1 MAKFT
6 TTITVDCP
14 HCKSGAV
21 VKNGRGRGQ
30 QEYKCRGCNR
40 KFRNNG
46 TAYNRQIPAA
56 AVGAAVGMYYDGLS
70 YKRTAENLSEIFEI
84 PEPSKA
90 SVYEWIRDYSELD
103 KREMEKHKAR
113 TGPEWVAD
121 ESTVTVNGRKLWNWN
136 VMDASTR
143 YLLASHLSVRRNM
156 RAAIVAMR
164 KARANSVNPP
174 KRIKT
179 DRLNSYIDA
188 IERVFGADVEHVQSE
203 GITAELNNTRS
214 ERLQGSFR
222 DREKVLRGLQS
233 VETAQRYL
241 DTWVLNY
248 NLFRPHESLKGKT
261 PAEVAGIRVPF
272 KEWEDFANLDA
283 AEFSRRRR
291 QDEREYRPRDKTFRT
306 SRRRGGF

>member
-90 SVYEWIRDYSELD
+90 SVYEWIRDYSELA

-143 YLLASHLSVRRNM
+143 YLLASHLSVRRDM
-156 RAAIVAMR
+156 RAAMVAMR

-179 DRLNSYIDA
+179 DRLKSYIDA

-203 GITAELNNTRS
+203 GITAELNNNRS

-241 DTWVLNY
+241 DNWVLNY

-261 PAEVAGIRVPF
+261 PAEGCRDSRAIQGVGGLRQ
-272 KEWEDFANLDA
+272 
-283 AEFSRRRR
+283 SGRRRIL
-291 QDEREYRPRDKTFRT
+291 QA
-306 SRRRGGF
+306 